1 MSRLFLRR
9 CGSLRSPLIVVPSL
23 SIPMKLPPITLLFPL
38 LVAPFFALGEN
49 PKAEAVGYHD
59 HLRKML
65 PVAWWSFDG
74 DRPQLGEIEGPVTL
88 GKSGPGSADFKTLPE
103 GNQAA
108 FFGMGKDGRGGV
120 IRLED
125 VGPGS
130 QFDFD
135 NGDPITIEAWVN
147 PEEVEGNGNLYILG
161 KGRTGNPGQESNNQ
175 NYGFRLFRSG
185 NALKLSFLF
194 RSRAEGDQV
203 ADWHRWDSSTGFTPG
218 TGWHHVAVTYV
229 FGEPDSIRG
238 FIDGELVE
246 GGWSKSY
253 AGATKRPPVVDDDE
267 VWVGNS
273 MGRGTGGSFRGLID
287 EVALYRRALTEA
299 ELTERFP
306 VPPYVPD
313 FTDAD
318 FSQDRVRVE
327 IVENLG
333 KVGAWPKKFPEPSL
347 VYDEE
352 VFGFFRIPE
361 KYIGAGVRDDW
372 SNPYLLRAAAKIT
385 LPAGESEL
393 LMRTRGKSRLWID
406 GEVVAENDFGNFGGG
421 AHNEIDTEKLESV
434 DGELRYLGPGDREQ
448 VVKFS
453 SEGREHLVVLEMIA
467 GNGRVRSTLGETS
480 LSLKGE
486 SGRMWLLGPG
496 EREVPLTDAG
506 WEAYR
511 RERGDYYR
519 ALNQDR
525 RLALREREAHYW
537 EQRHRKARAV
547 ASALPEPAH
556 QSIDGFLEA
565 SWARVDAEAE
575 SAGDGVNFATQIK
588 PLLAENCY
596 RCHDEKTK
604 GGLRLSHREAALEGG
619 DSGMAA
625 VAPGKPEESLLLELI
640 HPDAGDDI
648 MPPKGDPLSDED
660 RELVARWIREGASYV
675 ESGKKIEPT
684 ELTGDLEFLRRVT
697 LDTVGVAP
705 TAEEIDAFLAGAPET
720 RRAAVIDRLLAD
732 PRWADHWTA
741 YWQDVL
747 AENPNILKP
756 SLNNSGPFRFWIHE
770 ALLDNLPMDRF
781 VTELVMMEG
790 SVYGGGPGGFSMAAQ
805 NDVPM
810 AAKAHILGTAFLG
823 VEMKCA
829 RCHDAPY
836 HESKQRDLF
845 ELAAMLGRESI
856 KLPESSSVPMSTFEG
871 REPLVEMTLK
881 PGETVAAAWP
891 GPFAESFVSGIDPT
905 LLRDPEDSR
914 ERLAALIT
922 TPENTRFPQV
932 IVNRLWKQFMGA
944 GIVELADDWE
954 ASQPSHP
961 ELLAWLARELVV
973 HAYDTKHVAR
983 LILNSQAYQRKARP
997 EVPGVTP
1004 DFSAP
1009 IQRRMTAEQVV
1020 DTLFSVVGKA
1030 LESEEL
1036 TMDNDGTQAEKAMIS
1051 LGFPR
1056 RAWEFTSLSNERDRP
1071 SLAIPKAQ
1079 AVVDVLENFGWRPS
1093 RQEPKSFR
1101 ETDPNV
1107 RQPAIIANGLLGNWV
1122 TRLSEDNDIAALAA
1136 RPDLALDALIE
1147 EVYLRVLTR
1156 KPTDDERIVY
1166 AELLSEGFGDRIIPE
1181 DQRPPATRPAP
1192 LKHVSWSNHLS
1203 AEANRIKIEM
1213 EKRAREGDPP
1223 TVALNADWRERME
1236 DMLWALMNTPEFLY
1250 VP

>member
-1 MSRLFLRR
+1 MKIPRFVPFL
-9 CGSLRSPLIVVPSL
+9 
-23 SIPMKLPPITLLFPL
+23 PL
-38 LVAPFFALGEN
+38 LIAPFFAAGEN
-49 PKAEAVGYHD
+49 PKAEPVGYHD

-74 DRPQLGEIEGPVTL
+74 DRPAYGEIEGRVEL
-88 GKSGPGSADFKTLPE
+88 GPGGPGPAEFKTLPE
-103 GNQAA
+103 GNRAA
-108 FFGMGKDGRGGV
+108 FFGVSEDGRGGV

-125 VGPGS
+125 LGPGS

-147 PEEVEGNGNLYILG
+147 PEDVPGNTNFYILG
-161 KGRTGNPGQESNNQ
+161 KGRTGNPGQEANNQ
-175 NYGFRLFRSG
+175 NYGFRLFRAGS
-185 NALKLSFLF
+185 ALKLSFLF

-218 TGWHHVAVTYV
+218 SGWHHVAVTYV

-238 FIDGELVE
+238 YLDGELVE
-246 GGWSKSY
+246 GAWSTAY

-273 MGRGTGGSFRGLID
+273 MGRGPGGSYRGLID
-287 EVALYRRALTEA
+287 EVALYRRVLTEA

-306 VPPYVPD
+306 VPPYVPS
-313 FTDAD
+313 FTDGEITGD
-318 FSQDRVRVE
+318 KIRVE

-347 VYDEE
+347 AYDEE

-361 KYIGAGVRDDW
+361 KYTGAGVREDW
-372 SNPYLLRAAAKIT
+372 SNPYLLRAAARIT
-385 LPAGESEL
+385 LPEGEREL

-406 GEVVAENDFGNFGGG
+406 GEVVAESEFGNFGGG
-421 AHNEIDTEKLESV
+421 AHNEIDTEKLDTV
-434 DGELRYLGPGDREQ
+434 DGDLRYLGPGDREQ
-448 VVKFS
+448 VVKIS
-453 SEGREHLVVLEMIA
+453 GDGREHLVVLEMIA

-480 LSLKGE
+480 LSLKTDD
-486 SGRMWLLGPG
+486 GRVLLLGPG
-496 EREVPLTDAG
+496 DREVPLTDAG
-506 WEAYR
+506 WESYR
-511 RERGDYYR
+511 IERAEYHR
-519 ALNQDR
+519 ALNQER
-525 RLALREREAHYW
+525 RLVLREKEADYW
-537 EQRHRKARAV
+537 RRRHEKARDV
-547 ASALPEPAH
+547 ATSLPKPAH
-556 QSIDGFLEA
+556 QSIDAFLAA
-565 SWARVDAEAE
+565 SWAQTDAEAG
-575 SAGDGVNFATQIK
+575 SAGGGVDFATRIK

-596 RCHDEKTK
+596 RCHDEKSK
-604 GGLRLSHREAALEGG
+604 GGLRLSSREAAMKGG
-619 DSGMAA
+619 DSEMAA
-625 VAPGKPEESLLLELI
+625 VVPGKPEESLLLELI
-640 HPDAGDDI
+640 HPDAGEDI
-648 MPPKGDPLSDED
+648 MPPKGDPLSDAD
-660 RELVARWIREGASYV
+660 RELIAQWIREGASYT
-675 ESGKKIEPT
+675 ESAGKVEPT

-697 LDTVGVAP
+697 LDTVGVTP
-705 TAEEIDAFLAGAPET
+705 TAAEIAAFLAEAPGS

-732 PRWADHWTA
+732 DRWADHWTA

-770 ALLDNLPMDRF
+770 ALQDNLPMDRF

-790 SVYGGGPGGFSMAAQ
+790 SVYGGGPAGFGMAAQ

-845 ELAAMLGRESI
+845 ELAAMLGRAPI

-871 REPLVEMTLK
+871 RKPLIEITLK
-881 PGETVAAAWP
+881 PGETVGAEWP
-891 GPFAESFVSGIDPT
+891 APFAESFVPEIDPA
-905 LLRDPEDSR
+905 LLRDAGDTR

-922 TPENTRFPQV
+922 SPENGRFPQV

-961 ELLAWLARELVV
+961 ELLAWLARELVAN
-973 HAYDTKHVAR
+973 AYDTKHIAR
-983 LILNSQAYQRKARP
+983 LILNSEAYQRKARP
-997 EVPGVTP
+997 LEPGVTP

-1020 DTLFSVVGKA
+1020 DSLFSVVGKD

-1036 TMDNDGTQAEKAMIS
+1036 TMDNDGTQVEKAMIS

-1101 ETDPNV
+1101 ESDPNV
-1107 RQPAIIANGLLGNWV
+1107 RQPAIIANGSLGNWV
-1122 TRLSEDNDIAALAA
+1122 TNLSEDNDITALATRA
-1136 RPDLALDALIE
+1136 DLSLDELIG

-1156 KPTDDERIVY
+1156 EPTDDERVVY
-1166 AELLSEGFGDRIIPE
+1166 AELLSEGFADRVIPE
-1181 DQRPPATRPAP
+1181 DQRPPAIRPAP

-1223 TVALNADWRERME
+1223 TVALRADWRERME
-1236 DMLWALMNTPEFLY
+1236 DMLWAVMNSPEFLY